1 VTRVMT
7 LTPIRLSTPTAVP
20 SSADCRETTE
30 AATPAGWSPGSAWS
44 GTVTVKGATSLS
56 PAATVTAAGRS
67 NQVAAAGDSSAAAVT
82 AQRVSGACGWPS
94 AVVAVSTLATRASPS
109 VTANVIRR
117 VVMTWRCT
125 ALPRDGDPSVRLL
138 EQRERDGRAVGA
150 RLDIERG
157 LQGQVGGGRPLPV
170 RGGGLRGV
178 EGELQQL
185 LPLEP
190 DVVGAI
196 RVGAVVDRGGDLLA
210 RGALAAAVAHEL
222 RGPAEVVR
230 GDRLQPLAPDEVTGL
245 SGAVPVYP
253 RRDVGARVCHRH
265 LGQHAGELAVICRGV
280 LALGERLAVPGHA
293 ERQRPWVLSLL
304 DGHVQID
311 IVASHLV
318 GEGGTAHAQEH
329 EPADRADR

>member
-1 VTRVMT
+1 MT

-20 SSADCRETTE
+20 SSADCRETTA

-44 GTVTVKGATSLS
+44 GTVMGEGTTSHSAAVVRQVPSRWPSLCTGRWSVPLGPASGAGWMD
-56 PAATVTAAGRS
+56 ARS
-67 NQVAAAGDSSAAAVT
+67 SGPDSSLGVT
-82 AQRVSGACGWPS
+82 AQRVGGACGWPS

-190 DVVGAI
+190 DVVGVI

-210 RGALAAAVAHEL
+210 RGDLAVAVGHEL

-230 GDRLQPLAPDEVTGL
+230 
-245 SGAVPVYP
+245 
-253 RRDVGARVCHRH
+253 
-265 LGQHAGELAVICRGV
+265 
-280 LALGERLAVPGHA
+280 
-293 ERQRPWVLSLL
+293 
-304 DGHVQID
+304 
-311 IVASHLV
+311 
-318 GEGGTAHAQEH
+318 
-329 EPADRADR
+329 

>member
-1 VTRVMT
+1 MT

-20 SSADCRETTE
+20 SSADCRATTE

-44 GTVTVKGATSLS
+44 GSVMVKGTTSLA
-56 PAATVTAAGRS
+56 PAATVTSTGVSIQEPASVESSSEASTPMRPVCVVDRSAAVGRRVSRRSPVCVAGRGS
-67 NQVAAAGDSSAAAVT
+67 VMIGPAASSGWMEARSSGPGSSAAVAV
-82 AQRVSGACGWPS
+82 QRVGGACGWPS
-94 AVVAVSTLATRASPS
+94 AVVAVSTLAARASPS

-125 ALPRDGDPSVRLL
+125 ALPRDRVPSVRLL

-157 LQGQVGGGRPLPV
+157 LQRQVGGGRPLPV

-190 DVVGAI
+190 DVVGVI

-210 RGALAAAVAHEL
+210 RGDLAVAVGHEL
-222 RGPAEVVR
+222 RGPAEV
-230 GDRLQPLAPDEVTGL
+230 
-245 SGAVPVYP
+245 
-253 RRDVGARVCHRH
+253 
-265 LGQHAGELAVICRGV
+265 
-280 LALGERLAVPGHA
+280 
-293 ERQRPWVLSLL
+293 
-304 DGHVQID
+304 
-311 IVASHLV
+311 
-318 GEGGTAHAQEH
+318 
-329 EPADRADR
+329 